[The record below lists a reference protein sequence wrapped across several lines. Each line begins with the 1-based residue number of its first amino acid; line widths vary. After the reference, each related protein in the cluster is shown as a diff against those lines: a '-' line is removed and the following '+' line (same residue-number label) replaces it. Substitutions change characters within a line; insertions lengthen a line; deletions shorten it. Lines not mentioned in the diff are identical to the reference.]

1 MDVDDLEEGDEHYM
15 DDDCEIRKKYDR
27 FVLLRVLYVYYNH
40 FMIDMIETIEMNR
53 EAVVTEAVEIEV
65 VGDDG
70 EAEVVHV
77 VVAVP
82 AVVAAAE
89 RGITRG
95 ANILVDTET
104 TITRMIITE
113 IGVPRS
119 MFRHI

>member
-27 FVLLRVLYVYYNH
+27 FVLLRVLYVFYNY
-40 FMIDMIETIEMNR
+40 FIIDMIETIEMSR
-53 EAVVTEAVEIEV
+53 EAEAVEIVEV

-82 AVVAAAE
+82 VVVAAAE

-95 ANILVDTET
+95 ANIPVDTET